1 MRIIFIGPPGVG
13 KGTQAEFIADKYNI
27 PKLSTGDLLRESVA
41 KETSLGQAA
50 KRYMDHGQLVP
61 DDVVIG
67 LVEEKLSS
75 HECKKGFILD
85 GFPRTVNQA
94 DQLNEFIDQTK
105 EEIDIVI
112 YFSIPKNEIIER
124 ISGRRSCQKCKAV
137 YHLEYVPPKQQGICD
152 LCGNSLIQRND
163 DKPETI
169 DSRLSV
175 YQEQTSPLI
184 EYYKIKN
191 ILEELDGSGSVSV
204 VKGRLLEL
212 LAQQK
217 IK

>member
-41 KETSLGQAA
+41 KETCLGQAA
-50 KRYMDHGQLVP
+50 KRYMDQGQLVP

-212 LAQQK
+212 LAQRK